1 MTSLKGDLRSIM
13 GTPFGGVG
21 HAVLIFSRV
30 TRAAFDSD
38 SVILQLHD
46 RIEMP
51 EEADGKFR
59 VDGLDPG
66 PIRIEL
72 EGGTVHNHG
81 WNIDLPDEGVWSLT
95 DLVDAQVDW
104 SPAVIGRAEAAA
116 REARDHADRA
126 EAGADR
132 VGTAEQVGVWASEA
146 SASASDASSARY
158 GALTARDA
166 ARTASDAA
174 EGHANSA
181 ATSESN
187 AATSETNAKQSEDN
201 AGDYAAVATTAA
213 TEAVDAMERATD
225 LAGGN
230 FTTHEYVD
238 GALALKADKTYV
250 DSTVWLK
257 PALGTD
263 SNVDSLPSGI
273 YPVPTSTVATTL
285 GLPLGEPGELETTWL
300 DSPGLRRRQTLHVD
314 PYLGDRPGYAMYRR
328 WYYNGTWQPW
338 VRYDD
343 AWSKGV
349 LSSSSVLSNLAQGS
363 YEVPSAAVAK
373 ALGLPSEE
381 IGTLTIYWI
390 AKGLYR
396 RAVFDVDPVAGF
408 RQYRARYYNGTWYDW
423 KLELASSTPYFR
435 GEIPANTQPNSMIGN
450 AWNGEWTYL
459 SGKQSDWGV
468 PSNASGLLRVSASGA
483 STLQEI
489 TTFTTPIQKYQR
501 RSYNGAWSGPWEIQT
516 GGDSTAPTP
525 TPVDV
530 DEYVTAASKGAL
542 NALVPSTVD
551 PTTSYVADHAALV
564 ADLKTR
570 IGDVQTGGKAAVA
583 LVADHGTTAFKEW
596 LWAEAKARNIPFT
609 MALAPEVHLDG
620 KGDSRHTASNDDIK
634 QWVSEGLVI
643 ASHSGDHSGAL
654 GYLDVHRQIVTSKRK
669 LEEKLETRVD
679 CWVQPGY
686 TLATGNF
693 DGFGTGQS
701 AERYTDY
708 YAGRMLQQNY
718 AVVTGYVGN
727 DYVYPGDA
735 DLPVGV
741 RRSLTERKD
750 NQAGVIANI
759 EQAIATGGKHINF
772 CHPYALPDSSTTYV
786 SKSEYIA
793 YLDWLAQ
800 KRDAGDLV
808 LLTLPQLMVARP

>member
-30 TRAAFDSD
+30 TRAAFNSD
-38 SVILQLHD
+38 SVVLQLHD

-51 EEADGKFR
+51 EEANGKFQ

-116 REARDHADRA
+116 RESREHADRA
-126 EAGADR
+126 EVAADR
-132 VGTAEQVGVWASEA
+132 VGSAEQVGVWASEA
-146 SASASDASSARY
+146 SSSASDAASARSD
-158 GALTARDA
+158 AVAARDA
-166 ARTASDAA
+166 AQSARDAA
-174 EGHANSA
+174 EGHANRA

-187 AATSETNAKQSEDN
+187 AATSEANAKQSETN

-257 PALGTD
+257 PALGTE

-300 DSPGLRRRQTLHVD
+300 DSSGLRRRQTLHVD

-343 AWSKGV
+343 AWHKGR
-349 LSSSSVLSNLAQGS
+349 LSSSDSISNLAQGA
-363 YEVPSAAVAK
+363 YEVPTGSVAK
-373 ALGLPSEE
+373 SLGLPAEE
-381 IGTLTIYWI
+381 MGTLTIYHI
-390 AKGLYR
+390 GSGMYR

-459 SGKQSDWGV
+459 SGNQSAWGV

-501 RSYNGAWSGPWEIQT
+501 RAYNGAWSGPWELLT

-542 NALVPSTVD
+542 NALVPSAVD

-564 ADLKTR
+564 ADMKTR
-570 IGDVQTGGKAAVA
+570 IGAVQTGGKAAVA

-596 LWAEAKARNIPFT
+596 LWAEAKSRNIPFT

-620 KGDSRHTASNDDIK
+620 KGDSRHAATNDDIK
-634 QWVSEGLVI
+634 QWISEGLVI

-654 GYLDVHRQIVTSKRK
+654 GYFDISRQIKTSKAK
-669 LEEKLETRVD
+669 LEEKLETQVD

-686 TLATGNF
+686 ALNTGNY

-708 YAGRMLQQNY
+708 YAGRMLQQTY
-718 AVVTGYVGN
+718 PVVTGYAGN
-727 DYVYPGDA
+727 DYVYAGDA

-750 NQAGVIANI
+750 GYQTVIGHI

-772 CHPYALPDSSTTYV
+772 CHPYALPDSSSTYIT
-786 SKSEYIA
+786 KSEYIA

-800 KRDAGDLV
+800 KRDSGDLV

>member
-146 SASASDASSARY
+146 SSSASDASSARY

-181 ATSESN
+181 ATAESN
-187 AATSETNAKQSEDN
+187 AKTSETNAKQSETN

-300 DSPGLRRRQTLHVD
+300 DSSGLRRRQTLHVD

-343 AWSKGV
+343 AWHKGR
-349 LSSSSVLSNLAQGS
+349 LSSSDNISNLAQGA
-363 YEVPSAAVAK
+363 YEVPTGSVAK
-373 ALGLPSEE
+373 SLGLPAEE
-381 IGTLTIYWI
+381 MGTLTIYHI
-390 AKGLYR
+390 GSGMYR

-423 KLELASSTPYFR
+423 KLEIASSTPYFR

-501 RSYNGAWSGPWEIQT
+501 RAYNGAWSGPWEIQT

-542 NALVPSTVD
+542 NALVPSAVD
-551 PTTSYVADHAALV
+551 PTISYVADHAALV

-570 IGDVQTGGKAAVA
+570 VGAVQTGGKAAVA
-583 LVADHGTTAFKEW
+583 LVADHGTTAFKDW
-596 LWAEAKARNIPFT
+596 MWAEAKSRNIPFT

-620 KGDSRHTASNDDIK
+620 KGDSRHTATNADIK
-634 QWVSEGLVI
+634 QWISEGLVI

-654 GYLDVHRQIVTSKRK
+654 GYFDISRQIKTSKAK
-669 LEEKLETRVD
+669 LEEKLETKVD

-686 TLATGNF
+686 VLATGNF

-708 YAGRMLQQNY
+708 YAGRMLQQTY
-718 AVVTGYVGN
+718 PVITGYVGS
-727 DYVYPGDA
+727 DYVYPGDD

-750 NQAGVIANI
+750 NQASVLATI

-772 CHPYALPDSSTTYV
+772 CHPYALPDSSTTYIT
-786 SKSEYIA
+786 KSEYIA
-793 YLDWLAQ
+793 YLDWLVQ